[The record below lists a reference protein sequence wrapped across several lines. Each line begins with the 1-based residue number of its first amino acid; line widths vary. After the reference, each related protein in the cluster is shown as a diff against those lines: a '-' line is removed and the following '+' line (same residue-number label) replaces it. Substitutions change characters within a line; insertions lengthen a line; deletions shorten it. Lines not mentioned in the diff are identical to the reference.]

1 MNVALKENERID
13 DLHRK
18 GYKLIQ
24 NPERFCF
31 GIDAVLLSGYAKAKK
46 DETVLDLC
54 SGNGI
59 IPILMEAKTECNQF
73 VAVEI
78 QSDNVDMAR
87 RSIRLNNLQ
96 DKICA
101 LEADVNSLEGIFKQ
115 GSFDVITCNPPYM
128 PVGTG
133 YINDY
138 SPKAIAR
145 HEIMCNIQQIMRVSS
160 KMLKYGGRMYMIHRP
175 NRLADIFAGARENKL
190 EPKSMKM
197 VQSYINKEPSM
208 VLLEFAKNG
217 KPMLNVEAPL
227 IIYMADGTYT
237 KEVREIYYE

>member
-87 RSIRLNNLQ
+87 RSIILNNLQ

>member
-1 MNVALKENERID
+1 MKVTLKENERID

-18 GYKLIQ
+18 DYKLIQ

-46 DETVLDLC
+46 EETVLDLC

-73 VAVEI
+73 VAIEI
-78 QSDNVDMAR
+78 QADNVDMAK
-87 RSIRLNNLQ
+87 RSIQLNNLQ

-101 LEADVNSLEGIFKQ
+101 IEADVNSLDRIFKP

-145 HEIMCNIQQIMRVSS
+145 HEIMCNVEQIMRASTT
-160 KMLKYGGRMYMIHRP
+160 MLKYGGRMYMIHRP
-175 NRLADIFAGARENKL
+175 NRLADIFAYARAYKL
-190 EPKSMKM
+190 EPKSMRM
-197 VQSYINKEPSM
+197 VQSYTNKEPSM